1 MAEAIVCGRGGGK
14 GGLTGTTRYDYSFA
28 SYYCYIIY
36 LLHPSSATP
45 TKGWQ
50 AAATSNMK
58 SQNWAAGAHTIYHI
72 IYHQSPASTN
82 TNSTKPHKSTAI
94 IHPESNIHALPSP
107 HTKTRKPHQRYLYPP
122 PKSTSSPHAPNARH
136 RALHTTIAPH

>member
-28 SYYCYIIY
+28 SYYYYCYIIY

-107 HTKTRKPHQRYLYPP
+107 HPRRENHTKGIYIPP
-122 PKSTSSPHAPNARH
+122 QKAPVVHMHPMQGTVRC
-136 RALHTTIAPH
+136 TPQ